1 MHGRLGQRAA
11 GRQGGRVSIEGCA
24 SCRLSIK
31 DLGPLL
37 RAPLGR
43 AAWMHYRQND
53 EHLMTV
59 VIEARPE
66 HDYLRLQ
73 HPSRALEQAEPM
85 DYMVGLTSTAAGF
98 GGRRQWFICPL
109 SGRRC
114 AVLYLPR
121 GGRRFGSAKGYGL
134 AYAVTRMEEQDRLWR
149 RMAKIAGRLGD
160 ASDPQMPPD
169 KPKGMRAATYD
180 RLLDA
185 WHEAVERRDAIY
197 DARIAAF
204 VARLGGR
211 LGG

>member
-1 MHGRLGQRAA
+1 MGGWGS
-11 GRQGGRVSIEGCA
+11 GRQGGRVTIGGCA
-24 SCRLSIK
+24 SCRLAIK
-31 DLGPLL
+31 DLSCLL
-37 RAPLGR
+37 RAPAGTT
-43 AAWMHYRQND
+43 AWMHYRQND

-59 VIEARPE
+59 GIEARPE
-66 HDYLRLQ
+66 HGYLRLQ
-73 HPSRALEQAEPM
+73 HPSRALEHAEPM
-85 DYMVGLTSTAAGF
+85 DYIVGLTSTAAGF
-98 GGRRQWFICPL
+98 GGRRWWFSCPV

-134 AYAVTRMEEQDRLWR
+134 AYGVTRMAKEDRLWH
-149 RMAKIAGRLGD
+149 RMAKIVGRLGD

-169 KPKGMRAATYD
+169 KPKGMRAVTYE

-185 WHEAVERRDAIY
+185 WHEAAERRDAIY

-204 VARLGGR
+204 VARQGGR